1 MRAPGQP
8 RRLLVV
14 VLIAAAMAA
23 SVGLGSASPAA
34 AAPCEVPRCPADA
47 DDAEAGTEVAIPGSG
62 AAAKVVGLVA
72 GAVGATVATAANGTL
87 DAIGQG
93 IADGVGRLFTEV
105 SQFFTAS
112 SSPDVTVASFVGR
125 DGAYH
130 KLAQLSALLMI
141 LFIFFGVVQGV
152 VAGDPLAMIGRTL
165 RNVPLAVLAIFG
177 FPWVVDQLVGLVDA
191 VCLVLLPTGPTLAS
205 IANVYAADQ
214 MRFGVPAIL
223 LLLFAFLAGVAIYA
237 ELVVR
242 SALVTLVVAL
252 APLSFA
258 AMVWPAARGAA
269 RKAVELVA
277 ALVLSKLAMWVALAV
292 GMALFETHANT
303 HLPGGQSWGQM
314 ISGGAVLAVAV
325 FAPFVVW
332 RLIPVVEAAAVA
344 HGLSRM
350 PSRGAMTAVQTAS
363 TIRFLGGRGGGGRAP
378 GGGDDHPALAD
389 LPARS
394 LNTGASSD
402 ASGPSASSG
411 GVTGGAGRLGA
422 PTGGE
427 SAGAG
432 TGGGAIAR
440 TAGGV
445 RGAATVAAPAVM
457 ASQGA
462 TKAKDRAGSSA
473 EGQSRAA
480 LEGPGLTPG
489 WSFRADEA

>member
-1 MRAPGQP
+1 MRARGQP
-8 RRLLVV
+8 HRLLAV

-23 SVGLGSASPAA
+23 SVSLGSASPAA
-34 AAPCEVPRCPADA
+34 AAPCEVLPCPPEA
-47 DDAEAGTEVAIPGSG
+47 DDAETGTEVVIPGSG
-62 AAAKVVGLVA
+62 AAAKVVGSVA

-105 SQFFTAS
+105 SQFFSAS
-112 SSPDVTVASFVGR
+112 SSPDVTVASFVGK

-152 VAGDPLAMIGRTL
+152 VAGDPIAMIGRTL

-177 FPWVVDQLVGLVDA
+177 FPWVVDQLVDLVDA
-191 VCLVLLPTGPTLAS
+191 VCLVLLPTGSTLAS

-363 TIRFLGGRGGGGRAP
+363 TMRFLGGRGGGRAS

-394 LNTGASSD
+394 LDTGASSD
-402 ASGPSASSG
+402 ASGPSTSSG
-411 GVTGGAGRLGA
+411 GGTGGTGGAGA
-422 PTGGE
+422 PTAGE
-427 SAGAG
+427 SVGAG
-432 TGGGAIAR
+432 TPGGGVIAR

-445 RGAATVAAPAVM
+445 GGAPAVAAPAVM
-457 ASQGA
+457 ANQGA
-462 TKAKDRAGSSA
+462 TKAKDRVRSSA

-480 LEGPGLTPG
+480 VEGPGLTRG